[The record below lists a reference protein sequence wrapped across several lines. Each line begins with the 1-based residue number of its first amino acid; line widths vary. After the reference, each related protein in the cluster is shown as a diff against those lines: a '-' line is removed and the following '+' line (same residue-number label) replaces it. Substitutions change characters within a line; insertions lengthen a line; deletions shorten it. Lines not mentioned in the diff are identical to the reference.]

1 MEVRQLR
8 YFVAV
13 AEELNFTRAARR
25 LKMAQP
31 PLSIQI
37 KQLETELG
45 VELFDRSRRA
55 IRLTEPGRALLPE
68 ARRLLD
74 QMEEIAAMVRRI
86 GSGSVGRLTVGFI
99 PSASHTAL
107 PPLLRA
113 FSGWA
118 PEVELNLIE
127 MTPDAI
133 MRAIADD
140 RIDVGLIYL
149 PINDAELQVSIV
161 HSEPLVAV
169 LPVDHPLAGRRT
181 ISALELA
188 HERFILPNRYGTAG
202 LYSEVVDVCRRA
214 GFEPVAV
221 QKDVWLMQSIVG
233 LVAAGIGV
241 ALEPASVQ
249 NLRRAGAV
257 YLPLKDRSEVNLATV
272 WRHEHDSPVLAAFI
286 RVLKAYRD
294 EQLNPARMANGGG
307 GRRRPPPQNGIEVGK
322 SVRQTAPL
330 SVTSITSEWR
340 KPPSARLSSPFV
352 DGSSRGCRDAVP
364 PSPRVRRRQS

>member
-1 MEVRQLR
+1 MEIRQLR

-13 AEELNFTRAARR
+13 AEELNFTRAAHR

-37 KQLETELG
+37 KQLESELG

-55 IRLTEPGRALLPE
+55 IRLTEPGTALLPE

-74 QMEEIAAMVRRI
+74 QMAEIAAMVRRI
-86 GSGSVGRLTVGFI
+86 GSGSVGRLSVGFI

-133 MRAIADD
+133 MRALIDG
-140 RIDVGLIYL
+140 RIDVGLVYM
-149 PINDAELQVSIV
+149 PIDDPELQVSVV

-169 LPVDHPLAGRRT
+169 VPSDHHLAGRRR
-181 ISALELA
+181 ISVRDLA
-188 HERFILPNRYGTAG
+188 HERFILPSRYGTAG
-202 LYSEVVDVCRRA
+202 LYAEVVDLCRRA
-214 GFEPVAV
+214 GFDPMPV

-249 NLRRAGAV
+249 NLRREGVV
-257 YLPLKDRSEVNLATV
+257 YLPLVDRSDIALATV
-272 WRHEHDSPVLAAFI
+272 WRDDHDSPVLSAFL
-286 RVLKAYRD
+286 RVLKAYRED
-294 EQLNPARMANGGG
+294 QLNPARAVKSAVRRARDSERNRGRKVRQANGAL
-307 GRRRPPPQNGIEVGK
+307 V
-322 SVRQTAPL
+322 S
-330 SVTSITSEWR
+330 
-340 KPPSARLSSPFV
+340 
-352 DGSSRGCRDAVP
+352 D
-364 PSPRVRRRQS
+364 

>member
-161 HSEPLVAV
+161 HSEPLASS
-169 LPVDHPLAGRRT
+169 P
-181 ISALELA
+181 
-188 HERFILPNRYGTAG
+188 
-202 LYSEVVDVCRRA
+202 RA
-214 GFEPVAV
+214 
-221 QKDVWLMQSIVG
+221 
-233 LVAAGIGV
+233 
-241 ALEPASVQ
+241 
-249 NLRRAGAV
+249 
-257 YLPLKDRSEVNLATV
+257 
-272 WRHEHDSPVLAAFI
+272 
-286 RVLKAYRD
+286 
-294 EQLNPARMANGGG
+294 
-307 GRRRPPPQNGIEVGK
+307 RRP
-322 SVRQTAPL
+322 
-330 SVTSITSEWR
+330 
-340 KPPSARLSSPFV
+340 
-352 DGSSRGCRDAVP
+352 
-364 PSPRVRRRQS
+364 RR

>member
-1 MEVRQLR
+1 MEVRELR
-8 YFVAV
+8 YFVVV
-13 AEELNFTRAARR
+13 AEELNFTRAAHR
-25 LKMAQP
+25 LKIAQP
-31 PLSIQI
+31 PVSIQI
-37 KQLETELG
+37 KQLENELG

-127 MTPDAI
+127 MNPDAI
-133 MRAIADD
+133 MQAITDN
-140 RIDVGLIYL
+140 RIDVGLVYL
-149 PINDAELQVSIV
+149 PIDDPELQVSIV

-169 LPVDHPLAGRRT
+169 LPVDHPLASRRS
-181 ISALELA
+181 ISARELA
-188 HERFILPNRYGTAG
+188 QERFILPSRYGTAG
-202 LYSEVVDVCRRA
+202 LYSQVVDVCRQA
-214 GFEPVAV
+214 GFEPMPV

-249 NLRRAGAV
+249 NLSRAGAV
-257 YLPLKDRSEVNLATV
+257 YLPLDDRSEVNLATV
-272 WRHEHDSPVLAAFI
+272 WRHEHDSPVLSAFL

-294 EQLNPARMANGGG
+294 EQLSHARAVDRGP
-307 GRRRPPPQNGIEVGK
+307 RRMRRQNKIEVGK
-322 SVRQTAPL
+322 SVRHAAPS
-330 SVTSITSEWR
+330 SVTSMTSE
-340 KPPSARLSSPFV
+340 
-352 DGSSRGCRDAVP
+352 
-364 PSPRVRRRQS
+364 